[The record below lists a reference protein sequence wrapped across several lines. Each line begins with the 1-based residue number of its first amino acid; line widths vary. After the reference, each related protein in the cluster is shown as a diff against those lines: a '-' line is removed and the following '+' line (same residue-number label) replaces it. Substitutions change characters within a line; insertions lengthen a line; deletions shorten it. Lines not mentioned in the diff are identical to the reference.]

1 MATITLF
8 AISVANAKP
17 NKAKEVR
24 EYKEIEAVCISD
36 VMMATDS
43 HGDWILM
50 SMTKKPTP
58 ATCTDLIV
66 LSNIDKIYQISGE
79 KYRTYAGILVW
90 VLVKP
95 AAPNTSKK

>member
-1 MATITLF
+1 MFSKLISITLTAFTLF
-8 AISVANAKP
+8 AATAASAQQQKG
-17 NKAKEVR
+17 KEVNQ
-24 EYKEIEAVCISD
+24 KPVCISN

-66 LSNIDKIYQISGE
+66 LSNIDKI
-79 KYRTYAGILVW
+79 
-90 VLVKP
+90 
-95 AAPNTSKK
+95 